1 LRNETRIQKMMSPD
15 KPKVVVISGP
25 TGIGKT
31 AAAIRAAE
39 TFNGEIISADSMQI
53 FRYMDIGTAKPTR
66 EEQARVRHYMIDIA
80 DPDEAF
86 DALKFAEIA
95 REKIGKLHERN
106 ILPVVAGGTGFY
118 IRALLHGLFD
128 ALPVDT
134 HIRTR
139 LKQEAEE
146 KGLDFLY
153 CRLQQCDPYSAEKI
167 HPNDRYRI
175 LRGLEVYETTGK
187 TISEYQRGHGF
198 ADEPFN
204 ALKIGICTDRAVLY
218 ERINRRVE
226 AMIAEGLIEEVKN
239 LLNMGYSSSL
249 NSMQSIGYRH
259 IAEILEKSVP
269 IDEAVATMKQDTRRY
284 AKRQMTWFRADPQVI
299 WTEPGDIESLF
310 ARIREFLT
318 AKTML

>member
-1 LRNETRIQKMMSPD
+1 MMRSD
-15 KPKVVVISGP
+15 KPKIVVICGP

-66 EEQARVRHYMIDIA
+66 EEQSRVPHYMIDIA

-95 REKIGKLHERN
+95 REKIRKLHERN

-128 ALPVDT
+128 ALPADP

-153 CRLQQCDPYSAEKI
+153 RRLQQCDPYSAERI

-187 TISEYQRGHGF
+187 KISEYQRGHGF

-226 AMIAEGLIEEVKN
+226 AMIAEGLIEEVGN

-259 IAEILEKSVP
+259 LAEVLEKSVP

-284 AKRQMTWFRADPQVI
+284 AKRQLTWFRADPQVI
-299 WTEPGDIESLF
+299 WTEPGDTESLF
-310 ARIREFLT
+310 ARIGEFLD
-318 AKTML
+318 AE

>member
-1 LRNETRIQKMMSPD
+1 MHSD
-15 KPKVVVISGP
+15 KPKIVVICGP
-25 TGIGKT
+25 TAIGKT
-31 AAAIRAAE
+31 AAAIQVAE
-39 TFNGEIISADSMQI
+39 RFNGEIISADSMQI
-53 FRYMDIGTAKPTR
+53 FRYMDIGTAKPAP

-86 DALKFAEIA
+86 DALKFAEAA
-95 REKIGKLHERN
+95 REKIRELHARN

-128 ALPVDT
+128 ALPADP

-153 CRLQQCDPYSAEKI
+153 RRLQQCDPHASERI

-175 LRGLEVYETTGK
+175 LRGLEVYESTGK
-187 TISEYQRGHGF
+187 TITEYQRGHGF

-204 ALKIGICTDRAVLY
+204 ALKIGLCKDRAVLY

-226 AMIAEGLIEEVKN
+226 AMIAGGLIEEVGS
-239 LLNMGYSSSL
+239 LLNMGYPSSL

-259 IAEILEKSVP
+259 IADFLEGRVSL
-269 IDEAVATMKQDTRRY
+269 DESAETMKQDTRRY
-284 AKRQMTWFRADPQVI
+284 AKRQMTWFRADPQI
-299 WTEPGDIESLF
+299 LWTESGDTESLF
-310 ARIREFLT
+310 ARVRQFQQIEKFQRSGV
-318 AKTML
+318 